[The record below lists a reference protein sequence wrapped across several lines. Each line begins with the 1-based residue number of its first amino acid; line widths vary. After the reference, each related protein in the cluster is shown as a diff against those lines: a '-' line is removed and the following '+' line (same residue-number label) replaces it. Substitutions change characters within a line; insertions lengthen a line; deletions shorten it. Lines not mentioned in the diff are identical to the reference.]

1 MEKHLLLTVSA
12 DREASSNLRF
22 IRHFFDALCDLRI
35 TLFYVASRPMD
46 QEYHFVP
53 SILERGRPLEVPLE
67 EIKST
72 EAREALRRARDWL
85 VAEGCGAR
93 NIETK
98 AVYSRFGTVLDII
111 QEGHAGKYD
120 AVVLG
125 KRCVSW
131 FEELL
136 NDSVTHR
143 ILWER
148 IDFPVWICRRPD
160 TGFTRD
166 VLLCVDGSDASLRMA
181 DHLGF
186 MLGSAPRHRVQLL
199 HVLTQDEDR
208 SAAMFQSAREAL
220 IENGVNAP
228 QIHEKVVASSTP
240 AQAILQEA
248 RQGRYAVVALG
259 RRSRESLER
268 EGSRLNK
275 SVTQNLLNLIE
286 DFALWVSK

>member
-53 SILERGRPLEVPLE
+53 SALETGHQRQVPVE
-67 EIKST
+67 EIKSP
-72 EAREALRRARDWL
+72 EAREALQHAREWL
-85 VAEGCGAR
+85 VAEGCGAGK
-93 NIETK
+93 IETK
-98 AVYSRFGTVLDII
+98 AVYSRFGTVHDII

-136 NDSVTHR
+136 DDSATNR
-143 ILWER
+143 ILQER
-148 IDFPVWICRRPD
+148 IDFPVWICRRPE
-160 TGFTRD
+160 TGLSRD
-166 VLLCVDGSDASLRMA
+166 VLLCLDGSEASMRMA
-181 DHLGF
+181 DHVGF

-199 HVLTQDEDR
+199 HVRTRAEDR
-208 SAAMFQSAREAL
+208 SAAMFQTAREAL
-220 IENGVNAP
+220 LENGVNP
-228 QIHEKVVASSTP
+228 QQIHEKVVASDAP
-240 AQAILQEA
+240 AQTILQEA
-248 RQGRYAVVALG
+248 RQGHYAVVALG
-259 RRSRESLER
+259 RRSREGHGGEPTR
-268 EGSRLNK
+268 QGK
-275 SVTQNLLNLIE
+275 SVTQNLLHLIE
-286 DFALWVSK
+286 DFALWISK